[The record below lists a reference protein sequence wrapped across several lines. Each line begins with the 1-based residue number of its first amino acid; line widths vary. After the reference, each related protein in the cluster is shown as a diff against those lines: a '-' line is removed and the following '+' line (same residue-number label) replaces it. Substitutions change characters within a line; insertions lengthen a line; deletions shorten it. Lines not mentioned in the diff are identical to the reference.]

1 MNPGEIFEAVKEM
14 RRAQRDAARH
24 DGADPLARRV
34 ARQKEDIIDREIK
47 RVEMLEADRRQLR
60 IDFDTS
66 TNH

>member
-1 MNPGEIFEAVKEM
+1 MNPREIFEAVKEM

-47 RVEMLEADRRQLR
+47 RVDHSCR
-60 IDFDTS
+60 
-66 TNH
+66 